1 MKRKPQR
8 LNRDNTMKL
17 PQKGGA
23 YALKNKYGTV
33 IYIGRTND
41 LRHRISSYHQIDDF
55 KAHPTKKALR
65 KEATHFTYQEMPKK
79 KRRAYEKKKKIG
91 KKHNHV

>member
-1 MKRKPQR
+1 MNR
-8 LNRDNTMKL
+8 LAANIPSIMNVIIFL
-17 PQKGGA
+17 VF
-23 YALKNKYGTV
+23 LKNKYGTV

-41 LRHRISSYHQIDDF
+41 LRHRISSKNQT
-55 KAHPTKKALR
+55 HPTKKALR

-79 KRRAYEKKKKIG
+79 KRRAYEKKKKVG